1 MTGLRT
7 IVQLESGRAGCDA
20 QVRAVAAR
28 LGTHIVVGVD
38 DPHPPTIDAVML
50 TGPDRRAC
58 AERIAASHPR
68 ALVVGF
74 GDASRLDMIDVHV
87 VTPQFDE
94 HPTASVFRLDYAI
107 SPHDVDA
114 HDAPSD
120 LPEGYGLVL
129 VGADAGPWSLDVNG
143 IRAAISTISTLK
155 GCVLVMTSPRTP
167 AALVRRLRRMRSRM
181 VHVDAVGRKRPTI
194 ASALAGA
201 SVVLVTADSVS
212 MASEA
217 VHSGRETALIPLLCE
232 DDDLAAYI
240 DALGVDPDGNAMP
253 GRLDRF
259 WDVYAHSGRPTEP
272 RLRTPR
278 EPSLDCVVGILGRRL
293 GSKEKEQEK

>member
-1 MTGLRT
+1 MTRLRT
-7 IVQLESGRAGCDA
+7 IVQLESGRSGCDA
-20 QVRAVAAR
+20 QVRAVADR
-28 LGTHIVVGVD
+28 LGERVVVTID
-38 DPHPPTIDAVML
+38 DRLPSSIDAVMM

-58 AERIAASHPR
+58 AERIRAAHPA

-74 GDASRLDMIDVHV
+74 GDAARLAMIDVHV

-94 HPTASVFRLDYAI
+94 HPAASVFRLDYAI
-107 SPHDVDA
+107 SPHDVDS
-114 HDAPSD
+114 HEPPPD

-129 VGADAGPWSLDVNG
+129 VGADAGPWRLDVDG

-155 GCVLVMTSPRTP
+155 GCALVMTSPRTP
-167 AALVRRLRRMRSRM
+167 PALVRRLRRMRSRM
-181 VHVDAVGRKRPTI
+181 VHVDAIGRKRPTI
-194 ASALAGA
+194 ASAMAGA
-201 SVVLVTADSVS
+201 SVILVTADSVS

-232 DDDLAAYI
+232 DDDLTAYV
-240 DALGVDPDGNAMP
+240 DALGADPDGNAMP

-278 EPSLDCVVGILGRRL
+278 EPSLDCVVGILERRL
-293 GSKEKEQEK
+293 GPKEEQQEK

>member
-1 MTGLRT
+1 MTGPRT

-20 QVRAVAAR
+20 QVRAVARR
-28 LGTHIVVGVD
+28 LGAHVTVAID
-38 DPHPPTIDAVML
+38 EPHPSPIDAVML

-58 AERIAASHPR
+58 AERIAAAHPD

-74 GDASRLDMIDVHV
+74 GDAGRLGIVDVHV

-107 SPHDVDA
+107 SPHDVEA
-114 HDAPSD
+114 HVAPD
-120 LPEGYGLVL
+120 GLPEGYGLVL
-129 VGADAGPWSLDVNG
+129 VGADAGPWRLDVPG
-143 IRAAISTISTLK
+143 IRAAISTISTIK

-167 AALVRRLRRMRSRM
+167 KPVVRRLRRMRGPM
-181 VHVDAVGRKRPTI
+181 VHVDSVRGRVPDI
-194 ASALAGA
+194 ASAMAGA

-217 VHSGRETALIPLLCE
+217 VHSGRETALIPMLHEEE
-232 DDDLAAYI
+232 DLTVYI
-240 DALGVDPDGNAMP
+240 DALGADPDYNAMP

-278 EPSLDCVVGILGRRL
+278 EPSLDCVVGILERRL
-293 GSKEKEQEK
+293 RSKKGQ